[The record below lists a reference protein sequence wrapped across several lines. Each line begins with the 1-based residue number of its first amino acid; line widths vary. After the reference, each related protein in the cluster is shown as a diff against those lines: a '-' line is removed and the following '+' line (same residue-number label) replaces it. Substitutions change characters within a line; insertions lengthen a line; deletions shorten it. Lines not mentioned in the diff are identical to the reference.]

1 MTDYSNMFTH
11 EVIITTYSSIQYN
24 FFNGLV
30 MFNRVYNLYFKKLSI
45 HLILNLV
52 SIHRYMIC
60 SVIYEIQ
67 LNFSFFSSVWY
78 SLVHPGKCIQTYTL
92 SYIEII

>member
-45 HLILNLV
+45 HLILNSV

-60 SVIYEIQ
+60 SVIYGI
-67 LNFSFFSSVWY
+67 
-78 SLVHPGKCIQTYTL
+78 
-92 SYIEII
+92 